1 MDFLEALTTVYRE
14 APCRVLANALWKTRR
29 QLEQDDFELEA
40 AIDGD
45 LISSLAAYGD
55 EALSVF
61 WTRQRNKPLPDRIL
75 ALVQLAVIHDDYVTP
90 AMRSSFRHRER
101 YFRLIH
107 LLNPVELP
115 SLPVGFSFVRVEMPQ
130 EAPVVSS
137 VISQCY
143 VDLKPSVR
151 TIIGW
156 TECPVYVPDLWIWIV
171 DEENR
176 EPAALG
182 IAEHDS
188 GVREGSLEWIQV
200 LPGYRRRGLGTA
212 LVWELLRRFEGC
224 ADFVTVS
231 GRVGGAGDPER
242 LYRRCG
248 FCGDD
253 VWWVLRR

>member
-1 MDFLEALTTVYRE
+1 MDFLEALTTVYLE

-29 QLEQDDFELEA
+29 QLEQGDFELEV

-45 LISSLAAYGD
+45 LISSLAAYGN
-55 EALSVF
+55 ETLSVF
-61 WTRQRNKPLPDRIL
+61 WTRQRDKPLPDSIL
-75 ALVQLAVIHDDYVTP
+75 ALVQLAVIHDDYLAP

-107 LLNPVELP
+107 FLGLSEQPL
-115 SLPVGFSFVRVEMPQ
+115 LPVGFSFVCVGMPQ

-137 VISQCY
+137 LISQCY

-151 TIIGW
+151 AIVGW
-156 TECPVYVPDLWIWIV
+156 TEYPVYAPDLWVWIV

-182 IAEHDS
+182 IAELDS

-200 LPGYRRRGLGTA
+200 LPSYRGRGLGTA
-212 LVWELLRRFEGC
+212 LVWELLRRFQGC
-224 ADFVTVS
+224 TDFVTVS